1 MRNLK
6 YLGFLFLLPLIVG
19 MQPNQDDSTE
29 INVKLAAGRG
39 SYSHITR
46 GCEGVTSEQDIP
58 YKDIGISVDYKVKPQ
73 VQVGLKAG
81 TIWEEYKYGVYT
93 YGIKIDE
100 MTKSYTNSYI
110 NPNISFEGK
119 RFGIGIGPF
128 FSRKY
133 LPYREDRNWIKNSV
147 SWHLRVGRPKLY
159 FSIHMLENV
168 PLYSGGGYINLGMG
182 GIAGRKTNYWF
193 GLGTSGPYDGVGFL
207 AKTNFNLKRSWYLD
221 LAGRLGIS
229 EGNVEHGISIG
240 LNYKL

>member
-6 YLGFLFLLPLIVG
+6 YLGFFFLLPLVVG
-19 MQPNQDDSTE
+19 MQPGQDDTTE
-29 INVKLAAGRG
+29 MNIKFAAGRG

-46 GCEGVTSEQDIP
+46 GCEGQALTKQDIP
-58 YKDIGISVDYKVKPQ
+58 FKDIGLSIDYQFKPPI
-73 VQVGLKAG
+73 QVGLKGG

-93 YGIKIDE
+93 YEIKIDE

-119 RFGIGIGPF
+119 RFGVGIGPF
-128 FSRKY
+128 FSEKY

-147 SWHLRVGRPKLY
+147 SWHLRFGKPKLY

-168 PLYSGGGYINLGMG
+168 PLYSGGGYINLGLGMA
-182 GIAGRKTNYWF
+182 AGRKTNYWF
-193 GLGTSGPYDGVGFL
+193 GLGTSGPYDVTGLV
-207 AKTNFNLKRSWYLD
+207 AKANFNLKENWYLD
-221 LAGRLGIS
+221 LAGRLSLS
-229 EGNVEHGISIG
+229 EQEYGISIG

>member
-6 YLGFLFLLPLIVG
+6 YLGFFFLLPLVVG

-29 INVKLAAGRG
+29 MNIKFAAGRG

-46 GCEGVTSEQDIP
+46 GCEGQVLSENDIP
-58 YKDIGISVDYKVKPQ
+58 YKDIGISFDYKLKPI
-73 VQVGLKAG
+73 VQAGLRGG
-81 TIWEEYKYGVYT
+81 TIWEEYEYAVYSN
-93 YGIKIDE
+93 GIEFKE
-100 MTKSYTNSYI
+100 KANSYL
-110 NPNISFEGK
+110 NPNLSITGK
-119 RFGIGIGPF
+119 WIGIGVGPF
-128 FSRKY
+128 WAKRH
-133 LPYREDRNWIKNSV
+133 LPHRGDRYWVKNSV

-182 GIAGRKTNYWF
+182 GKAGRKTNYWF
-193 GLGTSGPYDGVGFL
+193 GLGTSGPYDGAGFL
-207 AKTNFNLKRSWYLD
+207 AKTNFNLKKSWYLD

-229 EGNVEHGISIG
+229 EGNIEHGISIG